1 MLDIVLLIHSRV
13 AIAVLMFN
21 AILGIWGFIRFLRGL
36 EIDSSYW
43 GAIALSPIL
52 GLLQMIVGLILVY
65 NGLYVN
71 VRFVHYLYGA
81 LVILAVPACFAY
93 LRGREDR
100 GAQLIFALALLLN
113 TGFGIRAYTTGY
125 EALGG

>member
-1 MLDIVLLIHSRV
+1 MLATVLLIHSRV
-13 AIAVLMFN
+13 AIAVIMFN

-43 GAIALSPIL
+43 GAIALSPLL
-52 GLLQMIVGLILVY
+52 GLLQMALGLIMVY

-81 LVILAVPACFAY
+81 LVILAAPACFAY

-113 TGFGIRAYTTGY
+113 AGFGIRAYTTGT
-125 EALGG
+125 G

>member
-1 MLDIVLLIHSRV
+1 MLIHGRL
-13 AIAVLMFN
+13 AIAVVMFN

-43 GAIALSPIL
+43 GAIALSPLL
-52 GLLQMIVGLILVY
+52 GLLQMGIGLIMVY

-81 LVILAVPACFAY
+81 LVILAVPACFAF

-100 GAQLIFALALLLN
+100 GALLIFALVLLLN
-113 TGFGIRAYTTGY
+113 AGFGLRAYSTGY